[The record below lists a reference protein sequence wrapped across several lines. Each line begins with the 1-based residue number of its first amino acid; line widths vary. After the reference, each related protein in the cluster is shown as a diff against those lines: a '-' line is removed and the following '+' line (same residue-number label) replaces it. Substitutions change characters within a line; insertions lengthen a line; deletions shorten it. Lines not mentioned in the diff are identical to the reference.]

1 MAAGGHTKNYLNK
14 KSLLF
19 FFKQVEVDHF
29 LEIFSKVNMSFIY
42 KIVAYLV
49 YKRSKEK
56 GHKQS

>member
-1 MAAGGHTKNYLNK
+1 MAAGGHTKKILNRNIFYF
-14 KSLLF
+14 L
-19 FFKQVEVDHF
+19 KQVEVDHF
-29 LEIFSKVNMSFIY
+29 LEICSKVNMSFIY